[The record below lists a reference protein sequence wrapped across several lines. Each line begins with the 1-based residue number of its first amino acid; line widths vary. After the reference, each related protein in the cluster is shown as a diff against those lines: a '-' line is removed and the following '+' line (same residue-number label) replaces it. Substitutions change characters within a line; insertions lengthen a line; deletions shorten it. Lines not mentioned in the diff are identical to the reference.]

1 MNVIGMYETMGEIS
15 ARMVEAAQAN
25 DWDRLVELERNVAN
39 LRDSLRA
46 EDRPMALS
54 AEERARKL
62 GLIHRILDA
71 DAEVRRHTEPWMAQV
86 RVFLG
91 SAARERAMKRSYGS
105 N

>member
-15 ARMVEAAQAN
+15 TRMVEAAQAN
-25 DWDRLVELERNVAN
+25 DWDRLVELEKNVAH
-39 LRDSLRA
+39 LRDVLRQEDHPLSL
-46 EDRPMALS
+46 S
-54 AEERARKL
+54 SEERARKL
-62 GLIHRILDA
+62 RLIHRILDA

-91 SAARERAMKRSYGS
+91 SVARERKIRQTYGS